1 MTWKVL
7 VSAPYML
14 PVIDRFR
21 ERLKSENVDLIPA
34 NVNERLSEEELLDV
48 VADIDG
54 IICGDDRITA

>member
-21 ERLKSENVDLIPA
+21 ESLKTENVELIPA
-34 NVNERLSEEELLDV
+34 KVKERLSEKELLDV
-48 VADIDG
+48 VADID
-54 IICGDDRITA
+54 RLSHPV